1 MLFIKSPKDKKDKS
15 HVTGR
20 KLIDLAADS
29 TIWIKFR
36 QEHDGNREI
45 KGGAGNPIY
54 RLPVRDSE
62 YNRYN

>member
-1 MLFIKSPKDKKDKS
+1 MLNQLKIKLTD
-15 HVTGR
+15 VTGR
-20 KLIDLAADS
+20 KLIDLAPDS
-29 TIWIKFR
+29 IWIKFR
-36 QEHDGNREI
+36 QGHDGNRDI

>member
-1 MLFIKSPKDKKDKS
+1 MLNQLKIKLTD
-15 HVTGR
+15 VTGR

-36 QEHDGNREI
+36 QGHDGNREI

-62 YNRYN
+62 YYRYN